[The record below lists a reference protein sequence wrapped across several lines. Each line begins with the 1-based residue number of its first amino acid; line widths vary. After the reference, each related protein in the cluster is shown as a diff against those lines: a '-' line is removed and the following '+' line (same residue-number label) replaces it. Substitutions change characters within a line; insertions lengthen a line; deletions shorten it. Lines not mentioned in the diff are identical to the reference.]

1 MTDENART
9 SDSGQAVRIRGI
21 YATALTELVTDA
33 GYDVVQASPPIRE
46 RFEATFPDAPADVA
60 IETTADRQGIGITGQ
75 PDAVA
80 SVAELVGDL
89 ERDTFTWT
97 DRTPRSSVFDGV
109 VDRTTGGGAIVD
121 LGEGGEG
128 YLPFDA
134 VDAYVDD
141 GDVLRVQVTN
151 PTPPWDRDRPEL
163 DGTLHVPGGIVTLVA
178 DESRLVVDA
187 PAEEL
192 ARTTEILST
201 DVPEG
206 WGVRWE
212 RRAIDVGF
220 DELDAA
226 LNRAVERATVLDEE
240 LEDVSTSDETAPRAL
255 ATPEVTTWCWF
266 GRESRFALDE
276 VRRRVTTTM
285 VGHHRIK
292 AADEQAS
299 AAVDFVES
307 IAAGKSDGE
316 RGSDVRDG
324 AGEEDGEVF
333 PVRAV
338 LDHFGPAVGDRVA
351 IRHGKPD
358 GSALVLGRGTVVERS
373 DDGTIA
379 VRRELTGGGTYD
391 ALDVDIED
399 GDVALTTFVEG
410 RWWYPT
416 VYRDASGERKGTYV
430 NVGTP
435 IELFPGAVRYVDLYV
450 DVVSHADRTVE
461 RVDDDELDD
470 AVAAGL
476 VPSALA
482 KTARRVAASI
492 ERAF

>member
-1 MTDENART
+1 MTDEDAGT
-9 SDSGQAVRIRGI
+9 SDPGTAVRIRGI
-21 YATALTELVTDA
+21 YTTALTELLTDA
-33 GYDVVQASPPIRE
+33 GYDVVQASPPIRD
-46 RFEATFPDAPADVA
+46 RFDATFPDTPADVTV
-60 IETTADRQGIGITGQ
+60 ETTADRQGVGITGQ
-75 PDAVA
+75 ADAVA
-80 SVAELVGDL
+80 GVAEIVGDL

-121 LGEGGEG
+121 LGESGEG

-141 GDVLRVQVTN
+141 GDVRRVQVTS
-151 PTPPWDRDRPEL
+151 PTPPWNRDRPEL
-163 DGTLHVPGGIVTLVA
+163 AGTLHVPGGIATLVA

-201 DVPEG
+201 TVPG
-206 WGVRWE
+206 DWGVRWE
-212 RRAIDVGF
+212 RRAVDAGF
-220 DELDAA
+220 DVLDAA
-226 LNRAVERATVLDEE
+226 LERAVDRATA
-240 LEDVSTSDETAPRAL
+240 LEAALPDPPPSDETAPRAL
-255 ATPEVTTWCWF
+255 ATPEATMWCWF

-292 AADEQAS
+292 AADERAS

-307 IAAGKSDGE
+307 IQDDGALAADGE
-316 RGSDVRDG
+316 
-324 AGEEDGEVF
+324 F
-333 PVRAV
+333 PVQTV
-338 LDHFGPAVGDRVA
+338 MDHFGPAEGDRVS
-351 IRHGKPD
+351 IGHGKPN
-358 GSALVLGRGTVVERS
+358 GPLLVLGRGTVVERS
-373 DDGTIA
+373 ADGTIT

-399 GDVALTTFVEG
+399 GDVAITTFVEG

-416 VYRDASGERKGTYV
+416 VYRDESGERKGTYV

-450 DVVSHADRTVE
+450 DVIKHGDGTVE

-470 AVAAGL
+470 AVADGL
-476 VPSALA
+476 VSSSLA
-482 KTARRVAASI
+482 DTARTVAGSI
-492 ERAF
+492 EQAL